1 MARERGGVREES
13 RTIPAT
19 YAYSHIRQIGANHGK
34 RKAGFWGQLV
44 LGLAGLQKNKNRGR
58 VHPSLSTM
66 HSRMHDLCAL
76 LNPISVDS
84 ANPVSDH
91 RLFRAREDR
100 GLVPAEFLIFFF
112 SPREREEAFIFSFL
126 FFSFYDS
133 ILKEKVHLLHR
144 LEHSNQIQAR
154 QFLNVSLRPST
165 RQQLREKF
173 RILANVLQ
181 ARRCSET
188 RE

>member
-100 GLVPAEFLIFFF
+100 GLVPSFLLFFF
-112 SPREREEAFIFSFL
+112 ISVLLPVNIPRHF
-126 FFSFYDS
+126 
-133 ILKEKVHLLHR
+133 
-144 LEHSNQIQAR
+144 
-154 QFLNVSLRPST
+154 
-165 RQQLREKF
+165 F
-173 RILANVLQ
+173 RIFIVG
-181 ARRCSET
+181 SKGGKT
-188 RE
+188 SDIIF